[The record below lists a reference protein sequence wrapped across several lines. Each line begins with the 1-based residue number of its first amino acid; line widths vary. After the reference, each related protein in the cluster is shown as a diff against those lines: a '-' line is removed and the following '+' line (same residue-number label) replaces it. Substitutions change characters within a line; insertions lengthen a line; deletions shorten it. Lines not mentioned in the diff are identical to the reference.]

1 MYTELE
7 HEHEHGPMM
16 RGTHAI
22 LIQWGGV
29 DTRVHQVHTGLGRGN
44 SCHCQW
50 GRKVEMDSKDDEGRL
65 VLIIK

>member
-1 MYTELE
+1 MQF
-7 HEHEHGPMM
+7 
-16 RGTHAI
+16 
-22 LIQWGGV
+22 LIQGGGV
-29 DTRVHQVHTGLGRGN
+29 DTRSHQVHTGLGRGN

>member
-16 RGTHAI
+16 RYACNFDPG
-22 LIQWGGV
+22 GGV